1 MHSHTAMLSF
11 ACQVLVWRAQNITLW
26 ILSEFGVSSID
37 NFCHQFRSDSDQTGI
52 SDLVGSQFDI
62 ISIYIS
68 QLFEE
73 CAWASNWQLS
83 VYNSTRALSSHRCY
97 ATIAFQLKCSVAL
110 SLISAH
116 SKRTMANKSLY
127 DDDFLLSLLYGG
139 AIQRAINCWLF

>member
-37 NFCHQFRSDSDQTGI
+37 NFCHQFRSD
-52 SDLVGSQFDI
+52 LVGSQFDI

-68 QLFEE
+68 QVFEE

-83 VYNSTRALSSHRCY
+83 VYNSTRALSSHRY

-116 SKRTMANKSLY
+116 SKRTMANESLY
-127 DDDFLLSLLYGG
+127 DDDFFIVITLWGSNSACNKLLIILT
-139 AIQRAINCWLF
+139 AP